1 MLMQLFR
8 RGRCADGGPYQLFGD
23 RDHGHT
29 VINQRGDLAQR
40 IIDGG
45 AGILSGEIRSCLGQQ
60 HAEFMTER
68 HAQIGIETDR
78 TADINAGAVRPP
90 SRSRREVSANGPA
103 CPLFGNAASARRQ
116 LSRVLPNVRRSRG

>member
-8 RGRCADGGPYQLFGD
+8 RGRFAGGGPYQLFGD

-45 AGILSGEIRSCLGQQ
+45 GGSLNGEIRSCLGQQ
-60 HAEFMTER
+60 HA
-68 HAQIGIETDR
+68 QIGIEIDR
-78 TADINAGAVRPP
+78 MADINAGAVRPP
-90 SRSRREVSANGPA
+90 GRSRREVSANGPA
-103 CPLFGNAASARRQ
+103 CLLFGNAASDRRQ